1 MLDLPGHDRT
11 LHALALEE
19 ANHTPKLP
27 DADPQDALRH
37 ALNRGV
43 CLLTNRRDRQRHASL
58 ARSFEHEK
66 RKTSVACDQSV
77 MHKAVIKSLPV
88 KTSNIDSK
96 VKFWEEHC
104 RIERDAGCDGLFNFF
119 EEIF

>member
-19 ANHTPKLP
+19 ANHAPKLP

-37 ALNRGV
+37 ALNRRV

-58 ARSFEHEK
+58 ARTFEHEK

-77 MHKAVIKSLPV
+77 THRTLNEFSRLGSKYKSIA
-88 KTSNIDSK
+88 SRI
-96 VKFWEEHC
+96 FW
-104 RIERDAGCDGLFNFF
+104 RASSLV
-119 EEIF
+119 

>member
-11 LHALALEE
+11 LDALALEE

-43 CLLTNRRDRQRHASL
+43 CLLTNRRDRQRDASL

-66 RKTSVACDQSV
+66 RETSVACNQSV
-77 MHKAVIKSLPV
+77 THM
-88 KTSNIDSK
+88 TSITLLLTIQVNNASILTK
-96 VKFWEEHC
+96 MIQC
-104 RIERDAGCDGLFNFF
+104 R
-119 EEIF
+119 